1 MVVDRWGK
9 LKTTYATRNRSP
21 RPQFRCIP
29 TFTRLA
35 LHMVAA
41 SSSEYRQTLQ
51 IEAGTRTHLSLGSLN
66 FDLCLAWFW
75 AKINIIPRFPGFTR
89 RTKFGDSRFDSF
101 FFIMLIKDYT
111 HSDLSAAF
119 DTVDHSTLLN
129 LLQSR
134 FSVSGRCLAWF
145 QSYLS
150 GGIQV
155 FITSTSQSAPVPL
168 VTGVPQGSVFGPIQF
183 IAYTTDISDTFTG
196 HNLLYHMFADD
207 TQMY

>member
-1 MVVDRWGK
+1 MPRQRQKDRRKCAQVTMSTSCTEISRMVVDRWGK

-101 FFIMLIKDYT
+101 FL
-111 HSDLSAAF
+111 H
-119 DTVDHSTLLN
+119 H
-129 LLQSR
+129 
-134 FSVSGRCLAWF
+134 
-145 QSYLS
+145 
-150 GGIQV
+150 
-155 FITSTSQSAPVPL
+155 
-168 VTGVPQGSVFGPIQF
+168 
-183 IAYTTDISDTFTG
+183 
-196 HNLLYHMFADD
+196 AD
-207 TQMY
+207 